1 MICSSIEFLKNVTIQ
16 IFLIYFVIIKFIR
29 SCSKKL
35 EELEGERKKLKEEKK
50 KKKSKNKKLSLKLP
64 NSMDDI
70 LEPICKFPKTW
81 KKKAK

>member
-1 MICSSIEFLKNVTIQ
+1 MKLK
-16 IFLIYFVIIKFIR
+16 LIR

-50 KKKSKNKKLSLKLP
+50 KKKTKSKKLSLKLP

-70 LEPICKFPKTW
+70 LEPISKFPKTW
-81 KKKAK
+81 KKKGK